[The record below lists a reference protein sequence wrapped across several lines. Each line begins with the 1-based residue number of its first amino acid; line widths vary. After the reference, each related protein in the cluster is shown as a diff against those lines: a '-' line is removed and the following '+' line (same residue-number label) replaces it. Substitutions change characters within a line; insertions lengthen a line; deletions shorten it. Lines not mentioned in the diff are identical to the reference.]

1 MMRSEWGED
10 MDWTNVELVSIP
22 DQGEKAKPEPILA
35 GLSASPSNLHEAFLT
50 DLPHLQETQNA
61 HASLLATAGGEVEA
75 HFSAISNLQTADT
88 AIATLGGFREG
99 DSLVLPLQGA
109 IQDHVQLEMAIDGEI
124 TALKLQA
131 EGVDGSK
138 LSRTFT
144 LPAGSQ
150 LAQAGWRGNSLILEF
165 NQDR

>member
-1 MMRSEWGED
+1 

-22 DQGEKAKPEPILA
+22 EMDEKANSEPILA
-35 GLSASPSNLHEAFLT
+35 GLSATPSNLHEAFLT
-50 DLPHLQETQNA
+50 DLPHLQEIQNA
-61 HASLLATAGGEVEA
+61 HASHLATAGEEVEA
-75 HFSAISNLQTADT
+75 HFSVLSNLQTADT

-109 IQDHVQLEMAIDGEI
+109 IQDRVQLEMAMHGDL

-131 EGVDGSK
+131 EGVDGVK

-165 NQDR
+165 NQYN